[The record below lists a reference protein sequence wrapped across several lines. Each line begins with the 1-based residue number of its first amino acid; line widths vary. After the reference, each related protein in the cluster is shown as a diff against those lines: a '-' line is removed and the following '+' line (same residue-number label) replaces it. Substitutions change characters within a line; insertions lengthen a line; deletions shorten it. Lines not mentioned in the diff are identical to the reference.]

1 MKSSGAVIGLFL
13 CFLSFSQG
21 CEMNDLKVE
30 TGEVTDILPTTARIT
45 GYILS
50 GGDGIKKYGHC
61 YGKIPDPKISGTKT
75 QFTLTIG
82 SGRYTSFLQNLE
94 PGTQYYVK
102 SYISR
107 DNITEYGAEINF
119 TTVAANKPELITT
132 VVSEIS
138 QSGAVSGG
146 TIISDGSSPVIE
158 RGVCWNISPNPEI
171 TNSRTTDGS
180 GPGTF
185 SSIITGLIPNTTY
198 HLRAYATNGEGTSY
212 GNEMIFITAQ

>member
-1 MKSSGAVIGLFL
+1 
-13 CFLSFSQG
+13 
-21 CEMNDLKVE
+21 MNDLKVE

-82 SGRYTSFLQNLE
+82 TGRYTSFLQNLE

-132 VVSEIS
+132 VVSAIS
-138 QSGAVSGG
+138 QNGAISGG
-146 TIISDGSSPVIE
+146 TITNDGGSPITE
-158 RGVCWNISPNPEI
+158 RGVCWNISPDPDI
-171 TNSRTTDGS
+171 SDSRTIDGT
-180 GPGTF
+180 GPGAF
-185 SSIITGLIPNTTY
+185 SSILRGLTPNTTY
-198 HLRAYATNGEGTSY
+198 YLRAYATNRGGTSY
-212 GNEMIFITAQ
+212 GNELIFITAP